1 METATFGAGCFWG
14 VESVFE
20 QVDGVVATKVGYTG
34 GFTEAPSY
42 EDVCSHRTGHAEAVE
57 VTFDPARVSYD
68 KLLDIFWMNHD
79 PTQLNRQGPDVGD
92 NYRSVI
98 FYHSPEQEAAAIAS
112 KKRLEQSGHYRRP
125 IVDRDRSRRKVLG
138 RRGIPPEVFLAARD
152 RVDLQHPG
160 VTRELL
166 AGAGLLDARGV
177 RDIDVRW

>member
-14 VESVFE
+14 VESEFE

-34 GFTEAPSY
+34 GFTDAPSY

-68 KLLDIFWMNHD
+68 TLLDIFWMNHD

-98 FYHSPEQEAAAIAS
+98 FYDSPEQEAAALAS
-112 KKRLEQSGHYRRP
+112 KKRLEESGRYRRP
-125 IVDRDRSRRKVLG
+125 IVTEIVADGDVLRTPRRTTKKY
-138 RRGIPPEVFLAARD
+138 FFAARH
-152 RVDLQHPG
+152 RLHLQHPG
-160 VTRELL
+160 VTESRF
-166 AGAGLLDARGV
+166 
-177 RDIDVRW
+177 